1 MMTKTDETALARL
14 LKLQQAAE
22 ILNISLKTLRRR
34 IDANELPVIRDGRI
48 LRVHPNDIMR
58 YIADRRSL

>member
-1 MMTKTDETALARL
+1 MTTKTDETALARL
-14 LKLQQAAE
+14 LTLQQAAE

-58 YIADRRSL
+58 YIAGRRSL

>member
-1 MMTKTDETALARL
+1 MTTKTDETALARL
-14 LKLQQAAE
+14 LTLQQAAE

-34 IDANELPVIRDGRI
+34 IDANELPVIRDRRI

-58 YIADRRSL
+58 YIAGRRSP

>member
-1 MMTKTDETALARL
+1 MTTKTDETALARL
-14 LKLQQAAE
+14 LTLQQAAE

-34 IDANELPVIRDGRI
+34 IDANELSVIRDGRI

-58 YIADRRSL
+58 YIAGRRSL

>member
-14 LKLQQAAE
+14 LTLQQAAE

>member
-1 MMTKTDETALARL
+1 MTTKTDETALARL
-14 LKLQQAAE
+14 LTLQQAAE

-58 YIADRRSL
+58 YIAGRRSP